1 MSPNVDV
8 QYKALPNANDE
19 QDLENASPS
28 IPPREIT
35 QYRSIIIC
43 AAVVVVNLVMVAFS
57 MYVDHKLA
65 RDVVFDIAKLPTPD
79 PYVGLP
85 KGNTD

>member
-1 MSPNVDV
+1 
-8 QYKALPNANDE
+8 
-19 QDLENASPS
+19 
-28 IPPREIT
+28 
-35 QYRSIIIC
+35 
-43 AAVVVVNLVMVAFS
+43 MVAFS